1 MSNVIRVELV
11 WVDCYCDD
19 HTEYF
24 TCHASEV
31 DDFTCHAME
40 RLALLPT
47 FLNFKTLSIFR
58 MEDAYDIVKDDAE
71 EA

>member
-19 HTEYF
+19 HTVYF
-24 TCHASEV
+24 TCHASEA
-31 DDFTCHAME
+31 DDFICHAME

-47 FLNFKTLSIFR
+47 FLNFKTLYIFR